1 MRSPRSRS
9 LLACSLALALYAVP
23 ALADD
28 AAKVDKRVTDA
39 LDAEDMN
46 YTVQDNGEV
55 SVTIQWNEDGRSQG
69 VRIQSKTFSWKQN
82 EYRDVYSIAFKTDG
96 SGEVERA
103 LANRLLEENNS
114 STLGFWA
121 KQDDTVFSIVRVPA
135 KATPS
140 QLHEAISFAAE
151 KADEME
157 KELLKTDEY

>member
-1 MRSPRSRS
+1 MRSPRSLR
-9 LLACSLALALYAVP
+9 LIACSLALACLP

-28 AAKVDKRVTDA
+28 EKVAPDPRVTSA
-39 LDAEDMN
+39 LDSEDMK

-69 VRIQSKTFSWKQN
+69 VRIQSKSFSWKQN
-82 EYRDVYSIAFKTDG
+82 EFRDVYSIAFKTDD
-96 SGEVERA
+96 SRLIDHA
-103 LANRLLEENNS
+103 LANRLLDENNT
-114 STLGFWA
+114 STLGFWG
-121 KQDDTVFSIVRVPA
+121 KQDDTVYNIVRVPA

-157 KELLKTDEY
+157 KEILGTDEY

>member
-1 MRSPRSRS
+1 MRSPRF
-9 LLACSLALALYAVP
+9 LCLIACSLALACLP

-28 AAKVDKRVTDA
+28 EKVVPDKRVIDA
-39 LDAEDMN
+39 LESEDMN
-46 YTVQDNGEV
+46 YTAQDNGEV

-69 VRIQSKTFSWKQN
+69 VRVQSKTFSWKQN

-96 SGEVERA
+96 SKLVERA
-103 LANRLLEENNS
+103 LANRLLDENNS

-121 KQDDTVFSIVRVPA
+121 KQDDTVYSIVRMPA

-157 KELLKTDEY
+157 KEILGTDEF

>member
-1 MRSPRSRS
+1 MRKPRPFR
-9 LLACSLALALYAVP
+9 LIACSLALACLP

-28 AAKVDKRVTDA
+28 KLAPDKRVTDA
-39 LDAEDMN
+39 LDSEDMN

-69 VRIQSKTFSWKQN
+69 VRVQSKTFSWKQN
-82 EYRDVYSIAFKTDG
+82 EFRDVYSIAFKTDG
-96 SGEVERA
+96 SKLIEQA
-103 LANRLLEENNS
+103 LANRLLDESNA
-114 STLGFWA
+114 STLGFWG
-121 KQDDTVFSIVRVPA
+121 KQDDTVYSIVRVPA

-157 KELLKTDEY
+157 KEILGTDEY

>member
-1 MRSPRSRS
+1 MRSPRSLR
-9 LLACSLALALYAVP
+9 LIACSLALACLP

-28 AAKVDKRVTDA
+28 VVKPDMRVTDA
-39 LDAEDMN
+39 LDSEDMK

-69 VRIQSKTFSWKQN
+69 VRVQSKTFSWKQN
-82 EYRDVYSIAFKTDG
+82 EFRDVYSIAFKTDG
-96 SGEVERA
+96 SKLVEQA
-103 LANRLLEENNS
+103 LANRLLDESNS
-114 STLGFWA
+114 STLGLWG
-121 KQDDTVFSIVRVPA
+121 KQDDTVYSIVRVPA

-157 KELLKTDEY
+157 KEILGTDEY